1 MMIKSIF
8 SVCCAVCAVCISASM
23 CSLPILPRIRH
34 NRNKYYGLNVSRTR
48 TRRRNPFRDT
58 CVTEIFDRVPPGTI
72 ASFACSFS
80 QKKRN
85 RVHDVSVCVSSNIER
100 ISKYAD
106 AEQWGMYGTVLASV
120 LRQEKLIFKNW
131 RTTKPTN
138 EHTPHHTTGRVLP
151 YAIFRN
157 RCEICDTPALN
168 YILSDF
174 IFVVGIERLVLNA
187 SMAANAEWYAAAAEA

>member
-1 MMIKSIF
+1 ML
-8 SVCCAVCAVCISASM
+8 CCVRCMHLGIHV
-23 CSLPILPRIRH
+23 LPSDFAAHPTQPQQILWAKRVANSYTPSS
-34 NRNKYYGLNVSRTR
+34 G
-48 TRRRNPFRDT
+48 NPFRDT